1 MGWFKAIKST
11 MNALARQVKLD
22 FCDLWILAVERIK
35 HEDAFYCPDHSRAFE
50 KQKLEHI
57 YKMLK
62 AQRVAELASSHEP
75 DEIRESMMLYDE
87 NLRKIAEI
95 IANDMFLTVSSNA
108 IDRRMIDALKKNQE
122 EDPVIESKER
132 VLQTP
137 YLMADFV
144 WRIFMYG
151 FNGLV
156 FGLVGLKLC
165 FG

>member
-1 MGWFKAIKST
+1 MRWLQTEKEAMKT
-11 MNALARQVKLD
+11 LAKQVELD
-22 FCDLWILAVERIK
+22 FHDLRILAVERVK

-57 YKMLK
+57 YKML
-62 AQRVAELASSHEP
+62 RAERAADLASTHEP

-87 NLRKIAEI
+87 HLRKKAEI
-95 IANDMFLTVSSNA
+95 IANDMFSTWIGEA
-108 IDRRMIDALKKNQE
+108 ALKKNQE

-132 VLQTP
+132 VLQKP
-137 YLMADFV
+137 YLMMDFV

-151 FNGLV
+151 FIGLV

-165 FG
+165 CG